1 MILVSCLTWDNEL
14 NFFLLFS
21 FMFYIFILIGG
32 LFYNIVMAFAIR
44 QHELAIGIHVF
55 PPSWPLPPS
64 PPAPYPSRLSQSTSS
79 GCSASC
85 IELALVIYF
94 TYANLYVS
102 MLFSKSSHPHFSP
115 LSPKGYSIQLCLLCC
130 PACRLISPIFLNSIY
145 MVCPWNSPGKNT
157 EVVCHSL
164 LQEIF
169 LTQGSDLGLLY
180 CRQIFYHLSY
190 RGSPYMC
197 VNIQY
202 LSFTSLTYF
211 TLYDRH
217 QVHPPH

>member
-1 MILVSCLTWDNEL
+1 MC
-14 NFFLLFS
+14 
-21 FMFYIFILIGG
+21 
-32 LFYNIVMAFAIR
+32 
-44 QHELAIGIHVF
+44 
-55 PPSWPLPPS
+55 S
-64 PPAPYPSRLSQSTSS
+64 PPPDPYLQLPLHLIPLGCNRAPALGALLHALNSPWSSTLHM
-79 GCSASC
+79 
-85 IELALVIYF
+85 IIYMF
-94 TYANLYVS
+94 QCYSL
-102 MLFSKSSHPHFSP
+102 KSSHPHFSP

-190 RGSPYMC
+190 KGSPYIC

-202 LSFTSLTYF
+202 LSFIFLTYF

-217 QVHPPH
+217 QDHPPH